1 MHHLRRYGLTAAL
14 LLGLGGMARAADP
27 PDARGA
33 PPLDSG
39 FRRWNAIP
47 PERPKPPMSPSAAER
62 AERRAK
68 ESAAALRA
76 QEEANFLRRIA
87 ACDRLKLIALET
99 HNEELEKQADRL
111 QEQAQ
116 MVYKQ
121 KISRLPGAKLPE
133 ADEPRGETKQ
143 VARQEGKR

>member
-1 MHHLRRYGLTAAL
+1 MHRLRAYGLTAAFL
-14 LLGLGGMARAADP
+14 VGLGGLARAADP
-27 PDARGA
+27 ADARPTPG
-33 PPLDSG
+33 LDSG

-47 PERPKPPMSPSAAER
+47 PARPKPPLPPSVAER

-87 ACDRLKLIALET
+87 ACDRLKLIAIET
-99 HNEELEKQADRL
+99 QDDELEKQADRL
-111 QEQAQ
+111 QQQAE

-121 KISRLPGAKLPE
+121 KLSRLPGAKLPDV
-133 ADEPRGETKQ
+133 DEPRGEAKQ
-143 VARQEGKR
+143 VVKQEGKR

>member
-1 MHHLRRYGLTAAL
+1 MHRLRACGLSAAL

-27 PDARGA
+27 ADARNA

-47 PERPKPPMSPSAAER
+47 PERPKPTMSPSAAER
-62 AERRAK
+62 AERRAR

-76 QEEANFLRRIA
+76 QEDANFLRRIA

-111 QEQAQ
+111 LEQAQ
-116 MVYKQ
+116 MVYRQ
-121 KISRLPGAKLPE
+121 KTARLPGAKLPE

-143 VARQEGKR
+143 VVKQEGKR

>member
-1 MHHLRRYGLTAAL
+1 MHRLRAYGLTAAFVV
-14 LLGLGGMARAADP
+14 GLGGLARAADP
-27 PDARGA
+27 VDARGA

-47 PERPKPPMSPSAAER
+47 PERPKPAATPSAAER

-99 HNEELEKQADRL
+99 HNEELENQADRL
-111 QEQAQ
+111 QQQAE

-121 KISRLPGAKLPE
+121 KLSRLPGAKLPD
-133 ADEPRGETKQ
+133 APEPRGETKQ
-143 VARQEGKR
+143 VVKQEGKR

>member
-1 MHHLRRYGLTAAL
+1 MHRLRACGLTTAL
-14 LLGLGGMARAADP
+14 LLGLGGLARAADP
-27 PDARGA
+27 ADARPA
-33 PPLDSG
+33 PSLDGG
-39 FRRWNAIP
+39 FRRWNAMP
-47 PERPKPPMSPSAAER
+47 PERPKPPATPSTAER

-99 HNEELEKQADRL
+99 HDEELEKQADRL

-116 MVYKQ
+116 MVYRQ
-121 KISRLPGAKLPE
+121 KINRLPGPKLPE
-133 ADEPRGETKQ
+133 TDEPRGDAKQ
-143 VARQEGKR
+143 VVKEGKR

>member
-1 MHHLRRYGLTAAL
+1 M
-14 LLGLGGMARAADP
+14 GLGGLVRAADP
-27 PDARGA
+27 PDARA
-33 PPLDSG
+33 PSPDSG
-39 FRRWNAIP
+39 FRRWNGIP
-47 PERPKPPMSPSAAER
+47 PEKPKPPTTSTAAER

-87 ACDRLKLIALET
+87 ACDRLKMIALET
-99 HNEELEKQADRL
+99 QDEELEKQADRL
-111 QEQAQ
+111 QLQAE

-121 KISRLPGAKLPE
+121 KLSRLPGAKLPE

-143 VARQEGKR
+143 VVKQEGKR